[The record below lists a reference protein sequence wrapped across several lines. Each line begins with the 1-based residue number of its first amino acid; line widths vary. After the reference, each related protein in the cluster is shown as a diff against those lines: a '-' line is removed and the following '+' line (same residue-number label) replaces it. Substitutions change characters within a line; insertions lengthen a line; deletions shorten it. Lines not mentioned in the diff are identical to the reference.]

1 VQVGTAGAAPYVGDP
16 SIKSPVTTQC
26 AAASPSPLGSRVA
39 QVHYSPALDSTA
51 MSDWTPQSD
60 DNSPDDQDESD
71 PSVARVMT
79 LTPVA
84 VRLVAT
90 PHPRQPQGH
99 TVFRALGAVDGDVS
113 DESPVLAQGSL
124 PEAMFDAVQAIGL
137 FDAPVPLLL
146 SAQEHDGGI
155 RGVLSAI
162 VPQRLVERAER
173 LRRSA
178 DEPWL
183 ASVAEEPDTSSFVE
197 PGGDEEEG
205 EPHVPFALGVIL
217 RFPEDRK
224 HPEALDEEAMDLLAT
239 ILSGQAMDAD
249 RKRVENLLK
258 SL

>member
-1 VQVGTAGAAPYVGDP
+1 MWETLPSNARSHRNAPLP
-16 SIKSPVTTQC
+16 PL
-26 AAASPSPLGSRVA
+26 PPLGSRVA
-39 QVHYSPALDSTA
+39 LVDYSRALDSTA
-51 MSDWTPQSD
+51 MSDWSPQSD

-99 TVFRALGAVDGDVS
+99 TVFRALGAVDGDLS
-113 DESPVLAQGSL
+113 DESPMLAQDRFRGDVRCGAGDRAL
-124 PEAMFDAVQAIGL
+124 RCAG
-137 FDAPVPLLL
+137 PLLL